1 MLIIIYAF
9 QVFGI
14 VFFNGH
20 FRTLKSLDIRKSVW
34 KFRVFKFF
42 LVNRK
47 GSYSTQ
53 STSSEISYQK
63 TSFRFIYAFKTMHIS
78 NYVFQK
84 YIKVLFSFKIPKWKL
99 MFRALAFCLW
109 GKYKTLVGILNTF
122 LFKELTGCSFWGQNK
137 YSWRVVQICMPA
149 SLWTIAKKS
158 VVKT

>member
-1 MLIIIYAF
+1 MLVQSLFHDFFLFDVITIIISITIILLYSTPILLESVWDENVDNYLCVSSF
-9 QVFGI
+9 KGS
-14 VFFNGH
+14 FFFIGH
-20 FRTLKSLDIRKSVW
+20 FRTLKSLDIQKSVW

-84 YIKVLFSFKIPKWKL
+84 YIKVLFFFQNPK
-99 MFRALAFCLW
+99 
-109 GKYKTLVGILNTF
+109 
-122 LFKELTGCSFWGQNK
+122 
-137 YSWRVVQICMPA
+137 
-149 SLWTIAKKS
+149 
-158 VVKT
+158 VKTYVQSACILFMRQI